1 MVTTRGTARKR
12 AASATPRS
20 ATKKV
25 KFTPGTK
32 TARRGQLSGEE
43 FSELANKT
51 RNNANSTIN
60 QLAKIRNEA
69 YTRTLRV
76 LGNNLTREIQRRR
89 GASKRKI
96 TPSPVAATVSK
107 KPRTIKNLKSAMRK
121 QGTAVSARTVRKPRA
136 TPKTLARQML
146 TNEEFRN
153 QITKI
158 LNTQKLSK
166 AKLTT
171 LKNNANQRSGMNI
184 ISNRIELL
192 LNPRSTPK
200 SAPKSAPKFAPKS
213 APKSAPRFAPKSAPA
228 IMNKFPT
235 KEDTLMY
242 IYNKLQLNKTSR
254 DAYAWAVLY
263 TIMNKIFST
272 QLVNKMGASD
282 IDQLFEDTKSHLSK
296 SRTGNSRSHS
306 KKLSDEELVDML
318 FLMYLDGVHDKYLK
332 NVNFPQFLKTGYI
345 TEIITSNVLVFVS
358 NYALSNKITPLFQT
372 FYSLEN
378 VTPGVKKNIR
388 SLYNGT
394 RNKSEGSWLSPGDKK
409 PTKENIGASW
419 EANFKKNIETLFP
432 RQIKD
437 VINVNSINKL
447 LVSKAK
453 GDYRIYTGIDQEAE
467 SEPISSII
475 ETSMNDYGYFL
486 YPYISLGVLLD
497 PGNTMV
503 RRMLKNDIAH
513 ILSNEP
519 NMGLM
524 YDVEPTLIS
533 FSWKDEPDFFVL
545 DSGMIELPPIS
556 KKGSKEL
563 LGAPVL
569 SVRINGNLVPIGAS
583 AGEARANEITK
594 SKYSKFTKG
603 FIEFGKFM
611 GDGLQY
617 MYLASKKTQ
626 KNPRA
631 FCSGDGMACASYM
644 FYSGLFGKTDPPL
657 IVDGGATQGSK
668 LTIYNIGEYVS
679 LDSTRPRPRQVASN
693 ITNRGAVASRNSPN
707 GNNVQSRPTMT
718 PAQRT
723 LYNKLSPKQ
732 RTVYNG
738 MTPAQKNLL
747 FRALR

>member
-32 TARRGQLSGEE
+32 TAKRGQLSGKD
-43 FSELANKT
+43 FSDLAFKT
-51 RNNANSTIN
+51 RNNVNSTIN
-60 QLAKIRNEA
+60 QLTKLRNEA

-76 LGNNLTREIQRRR
+76 LGNNLTREIQRRQ

-121 QGTAVSARTVRKPRA
+121 QGTAVSARTARKPRA
-136 TPKTLARQML
+136 TPKTLARQTL
-146 TNEEFRN
+146 TNEQFRN

-166 AKLTT
+166 DKLKT
-171 LKNNANQRSGMNI
+171 LKNNANQRNGMKN
-184 ISNRIELL
+184 ISNRINLL

-200 SAPKSAPKFAPKS
+200 S
-213 APKSAPRFAPKSAPA
+213 APKSAPA

-296 SRTGNSRSHS
+296 SRTGNYRSHS

-318 FLMYLDGVHDKYLK
+318 FLMYLDGVHDKYLN

-378 VTPGVKKNIR
+378 VTPGVKKNIQ
-388 SLYNGT
+388 SLYNGA

-409 PTKENIGASW
+409 PTKEIIGVSW

-475 ETSMNDYGYFL
+475 ETSMNAYGYFL

-519 NMGLM
+519 KIGLM

-533 FSWKDEPDFFVL
+533 FSWKDEPNFFVL

-569 SVRINGNLVPIGAS
+569 SVRINRNLVPIGAS

-679 LDSTRPRPRQVASN
+679 LDSTRHRPRQVASN

-738 MTPAQKNLL
+738 MTPVQKNLL